1 MKDRT
6 LILGTLA
13 LALATSFAIAQTA
26 ADKHGA
32 PPTGNQDSSPQKSDA
47 INSQDHQ
54 SGNDLAASKKESA
67 SMGDSDP
74 AKTDHV
80 MSQDGTTG
88 NNLYGGPG
96 FDKLDTKKSGTIS
109 MSDAKSNPWLSKN
122 FTKCDSNSDGKVSR
136 EEYIACSP
144 AR

>member
-6 LILGTLA
+6 LVLGTLA

-26 ADKHGA
+26 ADKNAA
-32 PPTGNQDSSPQKSDA
+32 PPTGNQDSSPQKTDT
-47 INSQDHQ
+47 INNQDKT
-54 SGNDLAASKKESA
+54 SGNDLAASKNDST

-80 MSQDGTTG
+80 MSQDGKDG
-88 NNLYGGPG
+88 NNLYGGAA
-96 FDKLDTKKSGTIS
+96 FDKLDPKKTGTIS

-122 FTKCDSNSDGKVSR
+122 FTKCDTNSDSKVSR
-136 EEYIACSP
+136 DEYVACSP
-144 AR
+144 SR